1 MSLILQEDSDG
12 DGWTNADETACGND
26 PNDGSDTPEDED
38 GDGTCNGLD
47 PDFVGSGESGVL
59 DAEAMALHSELYEGA
74 RNHTVISYSSAWDA
88 LRETDEGPSNS
99 SNVTLIYTRRSHS
112 GNDTCGDGNTC
123 TGQSW
128 NREHLWPQSH
138 GDFGTTMNNVAG
150 TDLHALRPADNT
162 VNSARSDKDFDN
174 ATVQHSE
181 CTDCNYSEDAWEPPD
196 EVKGDVARSIFY
208 MDVRYNGYG
217 NEPNLTLVNNYS
229 STSIGNGTLGV
240 LCTLYAWHTSDPV
253 DAAEQ
258 ARNGVVES
266 YQNNRN
272 PFVDG
277 PGYVQAIWGEFCG
290 YPDALECMPGHY
302 FSFSEGTC
310 EAAEA
315 GYYAAANATSQ
326 TPCAP
331 GTWQNQSG
339 QASCI
344 DADAGYYAA
353 GNASTFQT
361 TCLPGNYQP
370 STGQTSCI
378 EAAAGHFVLYYNSTS
393 QTECPSGTYQPNTGQ
408 SYCLD
413 AGAGYYVGSNASIS
427 QTPCAPGTWQN
438 QSGQASCDDADAGHY
453 VGTNASTD
461 QTPCGEG
468 DYQSQTGQSSC
479 LTADPGYHTGVLDAA
494 EGQYPCYL
502 GTYAPGSGTSVDCLD
517 ADVGYYVDSNASASQ
532 TACAAGTYQWDRGM
546 ESCDDADAGYYV
558 SGTASTSQE
567 ACAAGTYQNQTGQ
580 SGCID
585 ASVGYYVDASGAV
598 DQTPCPENTTT
609 LGVGSPDVM
618 YCLQDTDGDSTPD
631 LIDDDDDG
639 DESPDDSDAF
649 PLNSTEWDDTDSD
662 GVGNNADLDDDGD
675 GFPDAVEE
683 ACFSDS
689 LDPVSTPSDYDVD
702 GTCDE
707 LDEDDDGD
715 GVNDSVDAF
724 PVDASESR
732 DADDDGIGDNADED
746 DDGDGIADSEDVFPL
761 DATEATDTDGDG
773 TGDNLDADDDG
784 DGASDAEEEDCG
796 SDGRDSSSLPSDSD
810 SDGMCDATDS
820 DDDNDGTSDAIDRF
834 PLDPTESMDS
844 DEDGTGDNSDEDDD
858 DDGWTDTSEAECLTN
873 PYSSSSVPADADEDG
888 VCDHLEI
895 LAGPEDSGWGLPG
908 FGLVAALSM
917 LALAALAR
925 RD

>member
-1 MSLILQEDSDG
+1 MNRRRLISIILVAVLLGVIPQSSFGYSGGITGRSSSGCTCHSGGSGEVTPSLSGLDSGYVGNQTYNLTIGGLGGPTGSEGGFNLASNFGTFSNPGTNAQILIGQVTHSNSNSRSWTVDWTAPSNGTGNVTFTLAVNFVNGNGLNTGDGWGTMSLILQEDSDG

-47 PDFVGSGESGVL
+47 PDFVGSGEAGVL

-74 RNHTVISYSSAWDA
+74 RNHTVISYSSAWDV
-88 LRETDEGPSNS
+88 LRETDEAPSNS

-112 GNDTCGDGNTC
+112 ENDTCGDGNTC

-174 ATVQHSE
+174 ATSQHSE
-181 CTDCNYSEDAWEPPD
+181 CTGCNYSEDAWEPPD

-240 LCTLYAWHTSDPV
+240 LCTLYAWHTSDSV

-258 ARNGVVES
+258 ERNEVVES

-302 FSFSEGTC
+302 FSFSVGAC

-361 TCLPGNYQP
+361 ACLPGNYQP
-370 STGQTSCI
+370 SAGQTSCI

-393 QTECPSGTYQPNTGQ
+393 QTECPSGTYQPSAGQ
-408 SYCLD
+408 SYCTQAD
-413 AGAGYYVGSNASIS
+413 VGYYVGSNASTS
-427 QTPCAPGTWQN
+427 QTPCAPGTW
-438 QSGQASCDDADAGHY
+438 
-453 VGTNASTD
+453 
-461 QTPCGEG
+461 
-468 DYQSQTGQSSC
+468 
-479 LTADPGYHTGVLDAA
+479 
-494 EGQYPCYL
+494 
-502 GTYAPGSGTSVDCLD
+502 
-517 ADVGYYVDSNASASQ
+517 
-532 TACAAGTYQWDRGM
+532 
-546 ESCDDADAGYYV
+546 
-558 SGTASTSQE
+558 
-567 ACAAGTYQNQTGQ
+567 
-580 SGCID
+580 
-585 ASVGYYVDASGAV
+585 
-598 DQTPCPENTTT
+598 
-609 LGVGSPDVM
+609 
-618 YCLQDTDGDSTPD
+618 
-631 LIDDDDDG
+631 
-639 DESPDDSDAF
+639 
-649 PLNSTEWDDTDSD
+649 
-662 GVGNNADLDDDGD
+662 
-675 GFPDAVEE
+675 
-683 ACFSDS
+683 
-689 LDPVSTPSDYDVD
+689 
-702 GTCDE
+702 
-707 LDEDDDGD
+707 
-715 GVNDSVDAF
+715 
-724 PVDASESR
+724 
-732 DADDDGIGDNADED
+732 
-746 DDGDGIADSEDVFPL
+746 
-761 DATEATDTDGDG
+761 
-773 TGDNLDADDDG
+773 
-784 DGASDAEEEDCG
+784 
-796 SDGRDSSSLPSDSD
+796 
-810 SDGMCDATDS
+810 
-820 DDDNDGTSDAIDRF
+820 
-834 PLDPTESMDS
+834 
-844 DEDGTGDNSDEDDD
+844 
-858 DDGWTDTSEAECLTN
+858 
-873 PYSSSSVPADADEDG
+873 
-888 VCDHLEI
+888 
-895 LAGPEDSGWGLPG
+895 
-908 FGLVAALSM
+908 
-917 LALAALAR
+917 
-925 RD
+925 